1 MTRWYCKGQA
11 SIYKKEYNK
20 AVWVG
25 ANLTGGF
32 WSVPCDSDAFRLVP
46 LSPSSLAAT
55 SFVYSLTPASAT
67 MVKETKYYDLLD
79 ASPDASEAELKKAYR
94 KKALRLHPDK
104 GGDPE
109 LFKEVTHAYEVLSD
123 PQKRSIYDA
132 RGEAGLSE
140 SGGMGGM
147 DPQDLFSQLFGGG
160 GFFGGGP
167 SRGNGPRKTKDLVH
181 RVHVTLEDLYKGKT
195 SKLALTRNI
204 ICSKCNGKG
213 GKEGAVQTC
222 GQCQGQGIRVILRQM
237 GPMIQQIQQ
246 PCDNC
251 NATGETINQKDRC
264 KTCNGKKVV
273 SEKKMLEVHIDKGM
287 KGGQTINFRGESDQ
301 APGVTPGDV
310 VIVIEEKP
318 HDRFKRQENDLFIDQ
333 EIDLLTALG
342 GGQFAIRH
350 LDDRVLVVKIAP
362 GEVIKHDD
370 LKVLPG
376 QGMPSYRHHEPG
388 DLFVHFTVKF
398 PDHIDPASIEL
409 LERVLPPRTPLEK
422 FPKSLTLEEVDLEE
436 ADTRQRA
443 RASAS
448 EPMDEDE
455 EPRVQC
461 ANQ

>member
-1 MTRWYCKGQA
+1 
-11 SIYKKEYNK
+11 
-20 AVWVG
+20 
-25 ANLTGGF
+25 
-32 WSVPCDSDAFRLVP
+32 
-46 LSPSSLAAT
+46 
-55 SFVYSLTPASAT
+55 
-67 MVKETKYYDLLD
+67 MVKESKYYDLLEV
-79 ASPDASEAELKKAYR
+79 SPDASESELKKAYR

-123 PQKRSIYDA
+123 PQKRSVYDA

-160 GFFGGGP
+160 GFFGGGGGP
-167 SRGNGPRKTKDLVH
+167 SRGGPRKTKDLVH

-195 SKLALTRNI
+195 SKLALTRNV
-204 ICSKCNGKG
+204 ICSKCAGKG
-213 GKEGAVQTC
+213 GKDGAVQSCTSC
-222 GQCQGQGIRVILRQM
+222 SGQGVKITLRQM

-246 PCDNC
+246 QCDTC
-251 NATGETINQKDRC
+251 NGTGEMINAKDRC
-264 KTCNGKKVV
+264 KTCNGKKVI

-287 KGGQTINFRGESDQ
+287 KGGQTITFRGESDQ

-310 VIVIEEKP
+310 VIVVEEKP
-318 HDRFKRQENDLFIDQ
+318 HERFRRQGDDLVIDQ

-342 GGQFAIRH
+342 GGQLAIKH
-350 LDDRVLVVKIAP
+350 LDDRVLIVKINP

-370 LKVLPG
+370 LKVVPG

-398 PDHIDPASIEL
+398 PEHIDAAAIPE
-409 LERVLPPRTPLEK
+409 LERALPPRRPLDK
-422 FPKSLTLEEVDLEE
+422 FPKSYVVDEVELEE
-436 ADTRQRA
+436 ADTRQRQ
-443 RASAS
+443 RA

-455 EPRVQC
+455 EQPRVQC

>member
-1 MTRWYCKGQA
+1 
-11 SIYKKEYNK
+11 
-20 AVWVG
+20 
-25 ANLTGGF
+25 
-32 WSVPCDSDAFRLVP
+32 
-46 LSPSSLAAT
+46 
-55 SFVYSLTPASAT
+55 
-67 MVKETKYYDLLD
+67 MVKETKYYDLLE
-79 ASPDASEAELKKAYR
+79 ASPTASEADLKKAYR

-123 PQKRSIYDA
+123 PQRRSIYDA

-160 GFFGGGP
+160 GFFGSGGRTP
-167 SRGNGPRKTKDLVH
+167 GPRKTKDLVH

-195 SKLALTRNI
+195 SKLSLTRNV
-204 ICSKCNGKG
+204 ICAKCSGKG

-222 GQCQGQGIRVILRQM
+222 TACHGQGVRVTLRQM

-246 PCDNC
+246 PCDTC
-251 NATGETINQKDRC
+251 SGTGEMISAKDRC

-301 APGVTPGDV
+301 APGVAPGDV
-310 VIVIEEKP
+310 IIVVEEKP
-318 HDRFKRQENDLFIDQ
+318 HDRFKRQGDDLVIDQ

-342 GGQFAIRH
+342 GGQFAIKH
-350 LDDRVLVVKIAP
+350 LDDRALIVKINP
-362 GEVIKHDD
+362 GEVIKYND
-370 LKVLPG
+370 LKVISG

-388 DLFVHFTVKF
+388 DLFVHFTVRF
-398 PDHIDPASIEL
+398 PEQLDPALIPG
-409 LERVLPPRTPLEK
+409 LERVLPPRAPLEK
-422 FPKSLTLEEVDLEE
+422 FPKGIALEEVELEE
-436 ADTRQRA
+436 ADNRQRA
-443 RASAS
+443 RADAGDA
-448 EPMDEDE
+448 MDEDE
-455 EPRVQC
+455 EGEPRVQC